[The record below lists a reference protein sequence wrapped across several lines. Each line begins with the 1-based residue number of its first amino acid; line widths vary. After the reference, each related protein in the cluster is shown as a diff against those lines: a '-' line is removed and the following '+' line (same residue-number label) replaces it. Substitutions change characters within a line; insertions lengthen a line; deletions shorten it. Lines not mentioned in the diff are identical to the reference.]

1 MRGLMMERS
10 LLISSILDY
19 GARYHGE
26 IEIVSRSVEG
36 PIHRTTYGAAAAR
49 TQQLAHAL
57 TELDTRPGERIA
69 TLAWN
74 GYRHLELYYAI
85 SGIGAVCHTVNPRL
99 FREQIVQ
106 IMNHAKDRFIFVDL
120 TFVEL
125 VEELWGELETVE
137 GVVIM
142 TDRAHMPETRLPGA
156 LCYEELIAER
166 PESFAWPQ
174 FDENTA
180 AALCYTSG
188 TTGMPKGALYSHR
201 STVLHA
207 LSLIALGD
215 GRWTTS
221 RETYLVVVPMFHV
234 CAWGIPYC
242 CPLAGTKMV
251 FPGPGYDG
259 AALYELLE
267 SEKVTVTA
275 GVPTLWLGLLD
286 YLEQSG
292 KRLSH
297 LQSLGCGGAPP
308 PLSMI
313 RAFEEDHGISFIQ
326 GWGMTETS
334 PVGSVSMLAPAMEDL
349 PAEARYA
356 IKRKQGRPPFG
367 YEMKIVDEAGRA
379 LPHDGAASGELLVR
393 GPWVAS
399 GYYENPAA
407 DEGAFDEAGW
417 FRTGDVATIDPA
429 GYMQITDRIKDLI
442 KSGGE
447 WISSIDLE
455 NAVMA
460 HPDVA
465 EAAAIAAEHP
475 KWGERP
481 LLIAVARE
489 GAQPTKEAVLAF
501 LAGKVAK
508 WWLPDDVVFV
518 DELPH
523 TATGK
528 VSKAQLR
535 ERFKDYR
542 LPTA

>member
-1 MRGLMMERS
+1 MRGLMMERP

-26 IEIVSRSVEG
+26 VEIVSRSVEG
-36 PIHRTTYGAAAAR
+36 PIHRTTYCAAAAR

-57 TELDTRPGERIA
+57 TELGARPGERIA

-74 GYRHLELYYAI
+74 GYRHFELYYAI

-106 IMNHAKDRFIFVDL
+106 IVNHAKDRFLFLDSS
-120 TFVEL
+120 FVEL
-125 VEELWGELETVE
+125 IEEIWDQLETIE
-137 GVVIM
+137 AVIVM
-142 TDRAHMPETRLPGA
+142 TDRGHMPKTSLPEP
-156 LCYEELIAER
+156 LCYEELIAGH
-166 PESFAWPQ
+166 PETFDWPE

-180 AALCYTSG
+180 AGLCYTSG

-207 LSLIALGD
+207 LASIALGD

-221 RETYLVVVPMFHV
+221 RETYLIAVPMFHV
-234 CAWGIPYC
+234 YAWGIPYC
-242 CPLAGTKMV
+242 CTLAGTKMV
-251 FPGPGYDG
+251 FPGSGYDG

-267 SEKVTVTA
+267 SENVTITA

-286 YLEQSG
+286 YLAQSG

-297 LQSLGCGGAPP
+297 LERLCCGGAPP

-313 RAFEEDHGISFIQ
+313 RAFEADHGITFIQ

-334 PVGSVSMLAPAMEDL
+334 PVGSVSMLTPAMEDL

-356 IKRKQGRPPFG
+356 IKCKQGRPPFG
-367 YEMKIVDEAGRA
+367 YEMKIVDEAGRP
-379 LPHDGAASGELLVR
+379 LPHDGEASGELLVR

-399 GYYENPAA
+399 GYFENRAA
-407 DEGAFDEAGW
+407 DEGAFDAEGW
-417 FRTGDVATIDPA
+417 FRTGDVATIDKA

-460 HPDVA
+460 HPELA
-465 EAAAIAAEHP
+465 EAAAVAAPHP

-481 LLIAVARE
+481 LLIAVARD
-489 GAQPTKEAVLAF
+489 GAAPTKDAVLAF
-501 LAGKVAK
+501 LKDKVAK
-508 WWLPDDVVFV
+508 WWLPDDMVFV
-518 DELPH
+518 DELPQ

-535 ERFKDYR
+535 ERFKDHPW
-542 LPTA
+542 PTA